1 MSTRER
7 PQLFFADWFG
17 NFDRWSIEE
26 ISNDIRHESTVS
38 VESCTASLRCDGG
51 NKFYGFFGKE

>member
-7 PQLFFADWFG
+7 PQLFFADLFG

-26 ISNDIRHESTVS
+26 ISNDIRHESTVLVKDILHPS
-38 VESCTASLRCDGG
+38 VHNRSKNHSSV
-51 NKFYGFFGKE
+51 